1 MLINDWLSENKV
13 SQMEFCNRYYEESG
27 NTLTQGAISKWANN
41 ERIPRKE
48 EMKVIYAVTNG
59 VVQPNDFYNLKQ

>member
-13 SQMEFCNRYYEESG
+13 SQVEFCNRYYKESG

-48 EMKVIYAVTNG
+48 EMKIIFAITNG
-59 VVQPNDFYNLKQ
+59 VVQPNDFYNL